1 MRVVLS
7 VEESNLVI
15 GLKSCIIR
23 RWKNQRKKCRL
34 LLRVPVRVLF
44 ALEPMELTTSGF
56 MDRQLQLAKKCSE
69 DVKSWSLVLV

>member
-34 LLRVPVRVLF
+34 PVRVLF